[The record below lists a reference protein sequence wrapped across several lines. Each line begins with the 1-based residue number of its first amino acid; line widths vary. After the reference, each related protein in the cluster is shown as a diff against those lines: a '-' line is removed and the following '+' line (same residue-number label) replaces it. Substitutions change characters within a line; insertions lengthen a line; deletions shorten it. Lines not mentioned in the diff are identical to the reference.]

1 MKITKNE
8 LKEII
13 REEATRFK
21 RKIELE
27 TELAEVQSQ
36 LDEVTGGPGTHVA
49 NDSAGVMYDKNIK
62 TKSAPGGPE
71 ALVEDGMEEEV
82 EINIDDE
89 SVAEESYVSEEALEE
104 ILNEIMSE
112 DDDEDEEEPEEE
124 PVEEN
129 MMEGEACEEG
139 EVEENMM
146 EGEACEEGEVEEN
159 MMEGDD
165 VVFVDDEVKV
175 AENDTKLQGKETA
188 QMKKGKEERDR
199 KLKTL
204 GKTDIYDSA
213 AQEVLDFIPDGQELD
228 IAKLKTAIDKR
239 KKMADAEGD
248 AQPQNESASLVSEEV
263 KRMKQLAGIK
273 IL

>member
-49 NDSAGVMYDKNIK
+49 NDTAGVMYDKNIK

-71 ALVEDGMEEEV
+71 ALVEDGMEEEI
-82 EINIDDE
+82 EINVGDDDIT
-89 SVAEESYVSEEALEE
+89 EESYVSEEALEE

-112 DDDEDEEEPEEE
+112 DDDEDEEPE
-124 PVEEN
+124 
-129 MMEGEACEEG
+129 

-159 MMEGDD
+159 MMEDD
-165 VVFVDDEVKV
+165 GIVFVDGEEKV
-175 AENDTKLQGKETA
+175 AENDTKLQGKKDTA
-188 QMKKGKEERDR
+188 MQNADLR
-199 KLKTL
+199 KQQKMSKL
-204 GKTDIYDSA
+204 GAPDLYDSA
-213 AQEVLDFIPDGQELD
+213 AQEVLNFIPAGKELD
-228 IAKLKTAIDKR
+228 VAKLKTAIDKR
-239 KKMADAEGD
+239 KKIAAEKGGAEGD
-248 AQPQNESASLVSEEV
+248 AQPQNESASLVSEEI

>member
-49 NDSAGVMYDKNIK
+49 NDTAGVMYDKNIK

-71 ALVEDGMEEEV
+71 ALVEDGMEEDVNIE
-82 EINIDDE
+82 IDDE
-89 SVAEESYVSEEALEE
+89 VTEESYVSEEALEE

-112 DDDEDEEEPEEE
+112 DDDEDEEEP
-124 PVEEN
+124 V
-129 MMEGEACEEG
+129 

-159 MMEGDD
+159 MMEGGD

-175 AENDTKLQGKETA
+175 AENETKLQGKKDTA
-188 QMKKGKEERDR
+188 MQKADLKKKQKIS
-199 KLKTL
+199 KLGT
-204 GKTDIYDSA
+204 TDIYDSA
-213 AQEVLDFIPDGQELD
+213 AQEVLDFIPDGKELD
-228 IAKLKTAIDKR
+228 VAKLKTAIDKR
-239 KKMADAEGD
+239 KKIAAEKGDAEGGAEGG
-248 AQPQNESASLVSEEV
+248 AQPQNESASLVSEEI

>member
-27 TELAEVQSQ
+27 TELSEVQSQ

-49 NDSAGVMYDKNIK
+49 NNTAGVMYDKNIK

-89 SVAEESYVSEEALEE
+89 VTEESYVSEEALEE

-112 DDDEDEEEPEEE
+112 DDEEDTEEPEPEE
-124 PVEEN
+124 D
-129 MMEGEACEEG
+129 
-139 EVEENMM
+139 
-146 EGEACEEGEVEEN
+146 

-175 AENDTKLQGKETA
+175 AENMMEDENMT
-188 QMKKGKEERDR
+188 
-199 KLKTL
+199 
-204 GKTDIYDSA
+204 
-213 AQEVLDFIPDGQELD
+213 
-228 IAKLKTAIDKR
+228 R
-239 KKMADAEGD
+239 KKVAAEGG

-263 KRMKQLAGIK
+263 QRMKQLAGIK

>member
-146 EGEACEEGEVEEN
+146 EG
-159 MMEGDD
+159 DD

>member
-49 NDSAGVMYDKNIK
+49 NDTAGVMYDKNIK

-82 EINIDDE
+82 EINFDDT
-89 SVAEESYVSEEALEE
+89 EESYVSEEALEE

-112 DDDEDEEEPEEE
+112 DDEGEEEEPE
-124 PVEEN
+124 
-129 MMEGEACEEG
+129 
-139 EVEENMM
+139 
-146 EGEACEEGEVEEN
+146 EVEEN

-175 AENDTKLQGKETA
+175 AENDTKLQGKKDTA
-188 QMKKGKEERDR
+188 IQKADERKKQKIA
-199 KLKTL
+199 KLGT
-204 GKTDIYDSA
+204 TDIYDSA
-213 AQEVLDFIPDGQELD
+213 AQEVLDFIPDGKELD
-228 IAKLKTAIDKR
+228 VAKLKTAIDKR
-239 KKMADAEGD
+239 KKIAAEKGDAEGGAEGG
-248 AQPQNESASLVSEEV
+248 AQPQNESASLVSEEI

>member
-49 NDSAGVMYDKNIK
+49 NDTAGVMYDKNIK

-82 EINIDDE
+82 EINIGDE
-89 SVAEESYVSEEALEE
+89 DIAEESYVSEEALEE

-112 DDDEDEEEPEEE
+112 DDDEDEEEP
-124 PVEEN
+124 VD
-129 MMEGEACEEG
+129 
-139 EVEENMM
+139 
-146 EGEACEEGEVEEN
+146 EN

-175 AENDTKLQGKETA
+175 AENETKLQGKKDTA
-188 QMKKGKEERDR
+188 MQNADLR
-199 KLKTL
+199 KQQKINKL
-204 GKTDIYDSA
+204 GAPDLYDSA
-213 AQEVLDFIPDGQELD
+213 AQEVLDFMPAGKELD
-228 IAKLKTAIDKR
+228 VAKLKTAIDKR
-239 KKMADAEGD
+239 KKIAAEKGGAEGD
-248 AQPQNESASLVSEEV
+248 AQPQNESASLVSEEI